1 MIALCRR
8 IAGAQW
14 FEVLTLCVIL
24 LNAALLG
31 LDTYPAIEREA
42 GHAAGVISDVLL
54 GYFTLEI
61 LIRILAHGR
70 RPQDYFRSG
79 WNVFDFVVIGAA
91 YLPGVRE
98 NATVLRLV
106 RLLRVFRVFS
116 LLPELRVLVSGMVR
130 SFRPLGS
137 LALLFVLVLYV
148 YAMLGWILFRSIDPE
163 HWRNI
168 GRAMLTM
175 FQLLTIEG
183 WNDIQDAVL
192 PEEPS
197 SWIFFV
203 SFIVLSAF
211 VLFNIV
217 IGVVINSIEEARDE
231 ARAEALALE
240 RALHAE
246 GATAESQVLQR
257 LDALQEAIEDL
268 RADLES
274 NDGASASARP
284 PAGARTTK
292 RGTSSP

>member
-1 MIALCRR
+1 MSGLVALCRR
-8 IAGAQW
+8 IASATV

-31 LDTYPAIEREA
+31 LDTYSAIEREA
-42 GHAAGVISDVLL
+42 SDAVGVLSDVLL
-54 GYFTLEI
+54 GYFTVEI
-61 LIRILAHGR
+61 LIRIVAHGR

-137 LALLFVLVLYV
+137 LALLFVMVLYV

-183 WNDIQDAVL
+183 WNDIQDTVL
-192 PEEPS
+192 PQEPA
-197 SWIFFV
+197 SWVFFV

-217 IGVVINSIEEARDE
+217 IGVVINSIEEAREE
-231 ARAEALALE
+231 AKAEAQALE
-240 RALHAE
+240 RAVHAE
-246 GATAESQVLQR
+246 GTSAQAQVLQR
-257 LDALQEAIEDL
+257 LDALQEAIDDL

-274 NDGASASARP
+274 AR
-284 PAGARTTK
+284 R
-292 RGTSSP
+292 S